1 MRTTKI
7 ILFLFTFFLAL
18 IANAQRGNMDPE
30 EMAKRNTD
38 AMKERL
44 ELNDDQLKKVE
55 AINLETS
62 KKMSEVFASAS
73 GSREAMREEMMAI
86 DEEKD
91 EALKPILTE
100 DQWKEYE
107 KMKEEQAEQ
116 RRQRMNQN

>member
-1 MRTTKI
+1 MKTTKI
-7 ILFLFTFFLAL
+7 ILFLFAFFLAL

-44 ELNDDQLKKVE
+44 ELSDDQLKKVE

-62 KKMSEVFASAS
+62 KKMSDVFASAS
-73 GSREAMREEMMAI
+73 GTREAMREEMMSI

-91 EALKPILTE
+91 EVLKPILTE

-107 KMKEEQAEQ
+107 KMKEEQAER
-116 RRQRMNQN
+116 RRQRMNQD

>member
-1 MRTTKI
+1 
-7 ILFLFTFFLAL
+7 
-18 IANAQRGNMDPE
+18 MDPE

-107 KMKEEQAEQ
+107 KMKEEQAER

>member
-7 ILFLFTFFLAL
+7 ILFLFTFLLAL